1 MPVANGIDN
10 VEVALPRRARLHTST
25 SHLYRQDSAR
35 DSVLTVWDVDANS
48 GDTGLRAAGGM
59 NRRGIRVAAYR
70 SRATM
75 RRQWGAGLV
84 VVLLIG
90 IVSGVGLAALAGA
103 RRTETSFSA
112 FFSQTNPSNLG
123 IAAFTS
129 KPSDFTKKIAALPNV
144 VKVSDYLSL
153 QGELLRTGHKPEQLL
168 PNVSIVGS
176 VNGEFFNQDRF
187 SVTAGRRANPR
198 RSDEIMVSQ
207 SAAALLHLSVGERV
221 TIGFFS
227 NAGNTIAETRKVTV
241 VGIGLLNSQ
250 VVQDDVAKFPT
261 YIIAT
266 PALTAELTPQFAS
279 VRWYEL
285 TLRGGNRSVSK
296 VEHEVFGNVTAYLVF
311 QSSSVY
317 SNEAQLAIK
326 PDATALWV
334 FGALA
339 SLAGLVMALQAVARQ
354 LHARDRDLQVLRAIG
369 AGPATTISDGMVEA
383 ILAIVLGSILAVVV
397 SVALSPLMPIGPARA
412 VFPTP
417 GLSID
422 WTVLGL
428 GLAVLVVVLGV
439 AALIIA
445 YRGAPHRHVL
455 RTQKVV
461 RDSSFVR
468 AVSNAGGSPATTM
481 GVRFALEPGRRG
493 AISTRPALFGAVVAL
508 AIVTATLTFGSGLST
523 LASHPA
529 LYGSNWNYALDSSS
543 GYGPVPPTAQQA
555 LSSDPYVARWTGM
568 TFFTMQIDGLSTPVL
583 FADAPASFS
592 PPIISGHAL
601 RTKNQIVL
609 GQATLAQLGKRVGE
623 RVVVQY
629 GSPGRSESRSLRIV
643 GTSTL
648 PAIGISEGL
657 HTSMGTGAIL
667 ANAAFANL
675 SEQGYPKVCNGP
687 NIDLVRIK
695 SGVRPSVAVSSL
707 QRIAKAATSKFTS
720 VNSSCNLIL
729 SVIGVQKPGQIRDYG
744 SVGVSPTLL
753 ASGLASGAVVAL
765 ALTLVASVRR
775 RRRELALLK
784 ALGFTQRQLAATVAW
799 QASIV
804 GVVGVLFGV
813 PLGIALGRWLW
824 TLFAREIYAVPDAAV
839 PALSIALVAVSALVL
854 VNVIAALPGRSAAR
868 TETALVLR
876 AE

>member
-1 MPVANGIDN
+1 LDVRAIGDGIGPC
-10 VEVALPRRARLHTST
+10 EAR
-25 SHLYRQDSAR
+25 
-35 DSVLTVWDVDANS
+35 
-48 GDTGLRAAGGM
+48 GM
-59 NRRGIRVAAYR
+59 NQRSIRVAAYR

-103 RRTETSFSA
+103 RRTDTSFNA

-123 IAAFTS
+123 VAAFTS
-129 KPSDFTKKIAALPNV
+129 KPTDFTKTIAALPGVEN
-144 VKVSDYLSL
+144 VSDYLSL
-153 QGELLRTGHKPEQLL
+153 QGELLRSGRKPVQLL
-168 PNVSIVGS
+168 PKISIVGS
-176 VNGEFFNQDRF
+176 VSGEFFSRDRF
-187 SVTAGRRANPR
+187 TVTTGRRANPR
-198 RSDEIMVSQ
+198 RADEIMVSQ
-207 SAAALLHLSVGERV
+207 SAAALLHLSVGER
-221 TIGFFS
+221 ISLGFFS
-227 NAGNTIAETRKVTV
+227 NAGNAVAETKKVTV
-241 VGIGLLNSQ
+241 EGIGLLNSQ

-266 PALTAELTPQFAS
+266 PALTAEVSAQS
-279 VRWYEL
+279 SSIRWYEL
-285 TLRGGNRSVSK
+285 TLRGGDRNVPV
-296 VEHEVFGNVTAYLVF
+296 VENEVFGKVAAYLVF
-311 QSSSVY
+311 QSTSVF

-339 SLAGLVMALQAVARQ
+339 SLAGLVLALQAVARQ
-354 LHARDRDLQVLRAIG
+354 LHARDRDLQVLRALG
-369 AGPATTISDGMVEA
+369 AGPATTVSDGMA
-383 ILAIVLGSILAVVV
+383 QAALAIVLGSLLAVVV
-397 SVALSPLMPIGPARA
+397 AVAVSPLMPIGPARS
-412 VFPTP
+412 VFPNP
-417 GLSID
+417 GFSFD
-422 WTVLGL
+422 WTVLGF
-428 GLAVLVVVLGV
+428 GLLILVVLLCV
-439 AALIIA
+439 AALVIA
-445 YRGAPHRHVL
+445 YRGAPHHHVVQA
-455 RTQKVV
+455 QKVAH
-461 RDSSFVR
+461 DSSFIR
-468 AVSNAGGSPATTM
+468 AVSNAGGSPATAL

-493 AISTRPALFGAVVAL
+493 SISTRPALFGAVVSL

-523 LASHPA
+523 LVSHPA
-529 LYGSNWNYALDSSS
+529 LYGSNWTYALDSSS
-543 GYGPVPPTAQQA
+543 GYGPVPPMAQRA
-555 LSSDPYVARWTGM
+555 LSSDAYVAQWTGM

-609 GQATLAQLGKRVGE
+609 GQATLAELGKHVGDRVS
-623 RVVVQY
+623 VQY
-629 GSPGRSESRSLRIV
+629 GSPGQSESRSLLIV

-657 HTSMGTGAIL
+657 HTSMGTGAII

-675 SEQGYPKVCNGP
+675 SEEGYPKACNGP
-687 NIDLVRIK
+687 NIDLVRVK
-695 SGVRPSVAVSSL
+695 SGVRLSVAAASL
-707 QRIAKAATSKFTS
+707 QRIAAASTARFSS
-720 VNSSCNLIL
+720 VNNPCNLIL

-744 SVGVSPTLL
+744 TVGVSPTLL

-804 GVVGVLFGV
+804 GLVGVVFGV

-824 TLFAREIYAVPDAAV
+824 TLFAREIYAVPDATV
-839 PALSIALVAVSALVL
+839 PVLAIALVAIGSLVL

>member
-1 MPVANGIDN
+1 
-10 VEVALPRRARLHTST
+10 
-25 SHLYRQDSAR
+25 
-35 DSVLTVWDVDANS
+35 
-48 GDTGLRAAGGM
+48 
-59 NRRGIRVAAYR
+59 
-70 SRATM
+70 
-75 RRQWGAGLV
+75 
-84 VVLLIG
+84 
-90 IVSGVGLAALAGA
+90 VGLAALAGA
-103 RRTETSFSA
+103 RRTETSFTA

-123 IAAFTS
+123 VAAFTS
-129 KPSDFTKKIAALPNV
+129 KPSDFTKQIAALPNV
-144 VKVSDYLSL
+144 EKVSDYLSL
-153 QGELLRTGHKPEQLL
+153 QGELLRTGHKPVQLL
-168 PNVSIVGS
+168 PNVSVVGS
-176 VNGEFFNQDRF
+176 VSGEFFDRDRF
-187 SVTAGRRANPR
+187 TVTSGRRANPR
-198 RSDEIMVSQ
+198 RVDEVMVSQ
-207 SAAALLHLSVGERV
+207 SAAALLHLSVGERT

-227 NAGNTIAETRKVTV
+227 NAGNAIATTRTVTV

-250 VVQDDVAKFPT
+250 VVQDDVAKYPT

-266 PALTAELTPQFAS
+266 PALTAQLSPQDSS

-285 TLRGGNRSVSK
+285 TLRGGDRSVTT
-296 VEHEVFGNVTAYLVF
+296 VEHEVFAKVPAYLVF
-311 QSSSVY
+311 QSSSVF
-317 SNEAQLAIK
+317 SDEAQLAIK

-339 SLAGLVMALQAVARQ
+339 SLAGLILALQAVARQ

-369 AGPATTISDGMVEA
+369 AGPTTTISDGMVEA
-383 ILAIVLGSILAVVV
+383 ILAIVVGSLLAVVV

-417 GLSID
+417 GLSFD
-422 WTVLGL
+422 WTVIGL
-428 GLAVLVVVLGV
+428 GLLVLVVVLSV
-439 AALIIA
+439 AALFIA
-445 YRGAPHRHVL
+445 YRGAPHRHIV
-455 RTQKVV
+455 RTQKVAHE
-461 RDSSFVR
+461 SPFLR
-468 AVSNAGGSPATTM
+468 AVANAGGSPATSV

-493 AISTRPALFGAVVAL
+493 SVSTRPALFGSVVAL

-543 GYGPVPPTAQQA
+543 GYGPVPPMAQRA

-568 TFFTMQIDGLSTPVL
+568 TFFVMQIDGLATPVL

-601 RTKNQIVL
+601 RTTNQIVL
-609 GQATLAQLGKRVGE
+609 GQATLAQLGKHVGQL
-623 RVVVQY
+623 VTVQY
-629 GSPGRSESRSLRIV
+629 GSPGRLEARSLRIV

-657 HTSMGTGAIL
+657 HTSMGTGAIIP
-667 ANAAFANL
+667 NAAFANL
-675 SEQGYPKVCNGP
+675 SEDGYPKVCNGP

-695 SGVRPSVAVSSL
+695 SGVRPSVAASSL
-707 QRIAKAATSKFTS
+707 QRIAKASTSRFSS

-804 GVVGVLFGV
+804 GVVGILFGV
-813 PLGIALGRWLW
+813 PLGIGLGRWLW
-824 TLFAREIYAVPDAAV
+824 NLFAREVYAVPDATV
-839 PALSIALVAVSALVL
+839 PVLSIALVAVGSLVL

-868 TETALVLR
+868 TLTALVLR